1 MRRLVALTARQRRAV
16 ALGEER
22 QGEADDEEGR
32 GHDRVAGAARQRER
46 GQPKPERTPTG
57 EPLDEAE
64 GGPQQACDEHGGRE
78 RDQRRQEQREV
89 AFAAAARELE
99 RDEHRRGERG
109 RIQQAE
115 PRPGS
120 AYRGGGDEDR
130 GADGCDEHG
139 EPEPLPGED
148 AADEDV
154 TDRGAGALGG
164 DRAHEHRER
173 KPDQRPAEREHARLG
188 DGQQRELP
196 PTRAVPGESAAR
208 RREVGTQR
216 HRGKEC
222 EGEEERSRL
231 AADDPEPPPGCTA
244 RRLRFAELLDGS
256 DEVEA
261 GRHRLQLGPGLCD
274 ARGEIVD
281 LPEPRPA
288 RSERHHPGV
297 APEDRVERRRPG
309 EHLDTLGEEEGRRRR
324 PVVPGG
330 TRDDGAHLGVLERV
344 VGGGEEVTEEDAVLQ
359 HGLAHLDEAQALGSR
374 NPPFAAE
381 AQHLAA
387 RPGARLR

>member
-1 MRRLVALTARQRRAV
+1 MIPLAFQSPDPAGQAKHRRDLDTGQPLEPLEGRCVLNRDQAPQVLADEVVERHAVRRLVALTARQRRAV

-89 AFAAAARELE
+89 ALAAAARELE
-99 RDEHRRGERG
+99 RDEPRRGERG
-109 RIQQAE
+109 SIQQAE

-120 AYRGGGDEDR
+120 AHRGGRDEDR

-188 DGQQRELP
+188 DGQERELP

-208 RREVGTQR
+208 RREVGT
-216 HRGKEC
+216 
-222 EGEEERSRL
+222 
-231 AADDPEPPPGCTA
+231 
-244 RRLRFAELLDGS
+244 
-256 DEVEA
+256 
-261 GRHRLQLGPGLCD
+261 
-274 ARGEIVD
+274 
-281 LPEPRPA
+281 
-288 RSERHHPGV
+288 
-297 APEDRVERRRPG
+297 
-309 EHLDTLGEEEGRRRR
+309 
-324 PVVPGG
+324 
-330 TRDDGAHLGVLERV
+330 
-344 VGGGEEVTEEDAVLQ
+344 
-359 HGLAHLDEAQALGSR
+359 
-374 NPPFAAE
+374 
-381 AQHLAA
+381 
-387 RPGARLR
+387 